1 MPSIRTLVPE
11 TIKTNINLHLGI
23 GVVHIVVGQKKKKE
37 EEEVTKFK
45 LINALIGSGRSGAP
59 AVLRCLVTLF
69 LPLPPCC
76 EKLSFDRNSDSEQC
90 VGISAS

>member
-11 TIKTNINLHLGI
+11 TIKTNINLHLAI
-23 GVVHIVVGQKKKKE
+23 GVVHIVVGQKKKK

-69 LPLPPCC
+69 LPLPLCC